1 MIKPENYAKKKL
13 ASIRRDGL
21 YRRLKT
27 IATID
32 KMQIQIDGNRVL
44 NFCSNDYLGLSQNP
58 TVLRTV
64 KTKLHRISQC
74 SSRLISGNS
83 PDIQMLEDMLANHRK
98 TEGALVYSTGYMA
111 NLGVLTAM
119 ADKNSVI
126 YSDEFNHSSIVDGCR
141 LSGAT
146 TRIFSHNNASDLHRL
161 IETDKNLDSTRKFI
175 ITEGIF
181 SMNGNIANLSEI
193 CQLAKDVNA
202 ITILDDAHGDFILG
216 RSKDYSGTADLLGVS
231 RFIDI
236 HISSLSKAI
245 GCFGGYIAASHYIR
259 ELLINKS
266 RQLIYTSALPSHLCR
281 AAATS
286 ISVASTGLLQK
297 KLRRNVEYF
306 VKALRNLGL
315 VTGNYSGPII
325 PILIGDEK
333 IAISISNFLL
343 KKGVFIQAIRFP
355 TVRKGRAQL
364 RISLTA
370 IHDREQLDLAL
381 TSLEIVSRRYK
392 LF

>member
-1 MIKPENYAKKKL
+1 
-13 ASIRRDGL
+13 
-21 YRRLKT
+21 
-27 IATID
+27 
-32 KMQIQIDGNRVL
+32 
-44 NFCSNDYLGLSQNP
+44 
-58 TVLRTV
+58 
-64 KTKLHRISQC
+64 
-74 SSRLISGNS
+74 
-83 PDIQMLEDMLANHRK
+83 
-98 TEGALVYSTGYMA
+98 
-111 NLGVLTAM
+111 
-119 ADKNSVI
+119 
-126 YSDEFNHSSIVDGCR
+126 
-141 LSGAT
+141 
-146 TRIFSHNNASDLHRL
+146 
-161 IETDKNLDSTRKFI
+161 
-175 ITEGIF
+175 
-181 SMNGNIANLSEI
+181 
-193 CQLAKDVNA
+193 
-202 ITILDDAHGDFILG
+202 LG

-245 GCFGGYIAASHYIR
+245 GCFGGYIAASHNII

-266 RQLIYTSALPSHLCR
+266 RQLVYTSALPSHLCR
-281 AAATS
+281 AAVTS

-333 IAISISNFLL
+333 ITVSVSNFLL

-370 IHDREQLDLAL
+370 IHDREQLDFALA
-381 TSLEIVSRRYK
+381 SLEILGRRYK